1 MAINGTEVYE
11 SDAED
16 CQLDGD
22 EDAPITH
29 KEYNRFMRRV
39 MVGHYRP
46 MRNKINTIV
55 DWIEKA
61 DETSNQ
67 LHGALKMLKAL
78 GFIIVAVIVAT
89 FATTVWM
96 ISKLGLN

>member
-1 MAINGTEVYE
+1 MEINGNDVYE
-11 SDAED
+11 SAAED

-39 MVGHYRP
+39 IVGHYRP

-67 LHGALKMLKAL
+67 LQGALKMLKAL

-89 FATTVWM
+89 FTTTIWM
-96 ISKLGLN
+96 ISKLS